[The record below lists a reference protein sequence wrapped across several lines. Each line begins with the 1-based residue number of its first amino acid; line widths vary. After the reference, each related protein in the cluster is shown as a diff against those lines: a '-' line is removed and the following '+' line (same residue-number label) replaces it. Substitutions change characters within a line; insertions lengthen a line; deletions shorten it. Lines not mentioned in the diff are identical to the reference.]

1 MRPNPSFHRI
11 ASGGGRTQTQG
22 RTGRNRGQT
31 PVSRD
36 ADLRTLADKSPANMA
51 FDGNGDYV
59 YLAPNRVNLQMA
71 QERFPDIKFLE
82 TREIY

>member
-1 MRPNPSFHRI
+1 MSEGVRSHSKSCAGGEGFLRGA
-11 ASGGGRTQTQG
+11 AS
-22 RTGRNRGQT
+22 
-31 PVSRD
+31 S
-36 ADLRTLADKSPANMA
+36 NMA

-71 QERFPDIKFLE
+71 QERFPNIKFLE

>member
-11 ASGGGRTQTQG
+11 ASGG
-22 RTGRNRGQT
+22 
-31 PVSRD
+31 
-36 ADLRTLADKSPANMA
+36 
-51 FDGNGDYV
+51 NGDYV
-59 YLAPNRVNLQMA
+59 DLAPNRVNLQMA